1 MKKRIYD
8 KNWKIYKVREDKQ
21 LPNNNDVVRRIEESI
36 RDGISRANLI
46 IRGKELNEKAFK

>member
-36 RDGISRANLI
+36 RDGISRTNLI

>member
-36 RDGISRANLI
+36 RDGITKANLI
-46 IRGKELNEKAFK
+46 LRAKELNEKAFR